1 MLYPRHCPLY
11 PAAQQTF
18 LTAPLSLC
26 FFQNSLDMLRKIH
39 YSIDTQQI
47 GALLY
52 EVVLSSSCYHTHRY
66 CRRCVYPLH
75 RFDGFDGA
83 PCKRGRSI
91 SRNDGNVA
99 SHPNVWFLAI
109 GIFFTVFAVKASK
122 ADQFSAKERQ
132 EALQREQS
140 ALSQRFR
147 QTLAAVP
154 FFTQTEP
161 SITLPAFEM
170 IVGTSVDDR
179 QMNLSESRPG
189 DPLSVIHAPTAKYPN
204 AAKIVND
211 RTEKILGTVN
221 IDTEKT
227 LLSKFGNG
235 YSLHGSLKEVY
246 STPAGSTG
254 TIEILSKTE

>member
-1 MLYPRHCPLY
+1 MKWYYHLPATIRIVIVVAAYIPFIVLMASMARPANE
-11 PAAQQTF
+11 AAQSPETMETWQAILMF
-18 LTAPLSLC
+18 
-26 FFQNSLDMLRKIH
+26 
-39 YSIDTQQI
+39 
-47 GALLY
+47 
-52 EVVLSSSCYHTHRY
+52 V
-66 CRRCVYPLH
+66 
-75 RFDGFDGA
+75 
-83 PCKRGRSI
+83 
-91 SRNDGNVA
+91 
-99 SHPNVWFLAI
+99 FLAI

-161 SITLPAFEM
+161 SITLPACEM

>member
-1 MLYPRHCPLY
+1 MKWYYRLPATIRIVIAVAAYIPFIVLMASMARPANE
-11 PAAQQTF
+11 AAQSPETMETWQAILMF
-18 LTAPLSLC
+18 
-26 FFQNSLDMLRKIH
+26 
-39 YSIDTQQI
+39 
-47 GALLY
+47 
-52 EVVLSSSCYHTHRY
+52 V
-66 CRRCVYPLH
+66 
-75 RFDGFDGA
+75 
-83 PCKRGRSI
+83 
-91 SRNDGNVA
+91 
-99 SHPNVWFLAI
+99 FLAI

-161 SITLPAFEM
+161 SITLPACEM

>member
-1 MLYPRHCPLY
+1 MKWYYRLPATIRIVIVVAAYIPFIVLMASMARPANE
-11 PAAQQTF
+11 AAQSPETMETWQAILMF
-18 LTAPLSLC
+18 
-26 FFQNSLDMLRKIH
+26 
-39 YSIDTQQI
+39 
-47 GALLY
+47 
-52 EVVLSSSCYHTHRY
+52 V
-66 CRRCVYPLH
+66 
-75 RFDGFDGA
+75 
-83 PCKRGRSI
+83 
-91 SRNDGNVA
+91 
-99 SHPNVWFLAI
+99 FLAI

-161 SITLPAFEM
+161 SITLPACEM

-179 QMNLSESRPG
+179 QINLSESRPG

>member
-1 MLYPRHCPLY
+1 MKWYYRLPATIRIVIVVAAYIPFIVLMASMARPANE
-11 PAAQQTF
+11 AAQSPETMETWQAILMF
-18 LTAPLSLC
+18 
-26 FFQNSLDMLRKIH
+26 
-39 YSIDTQQI
+39 
-47 GALLY
+47 
-52 EVVLSSSCYHTHRY
+52 V
-66 CRRCVYPLH
+66 
-75 RFDGFDGA
+75 
-83 PCKRGRSI
+83 
-91 SRNDGNVA
+91 
-99 SHPNVWFLAI
+99 FLAI

-147 QTLAAVP
+147 QTLAVVP

-161 SITLPAFEM
+161 SITLPACEM

-221 IDTEKT
+221 IDTEKA

>member
-1 MLYPRHCPLY
+1 MKWYYRLPATIRIVIVVAAYIPFIVLMASMARPANE
-11 PAAQQTF
+11 AAQSPETMETWQAILMF
-18 LTAPLSLC
+18 
-26 FFQNSLDMLRKIH
+26 
-39 YSIDTQQI
+39 
-47 GALLY
+47 
-52 EVVLSSSCYHTHRY
+52 V
-66 CRRCVYPLH
+66 
-75 RFDGFDGA
+75 
-83 PCKRGRSI
+83 
-91 SRNDGNVA
+91 
-99 SHPNVWFLAI
+99 FLAI

-161 SITLPAFEM
+161 SITLPACEM

-179 QMNLSESRPG
+179 QINLSESRPG

-221 IDTEKT
+221 IETEKA

>member
-1 MLYPRHCPLY
+1 MKWYYRLPATIRIVIVVAAYIPFIVLMASMARPANE
-11 PAAQQTF
+11 AAQSPETMETWQAILMF
-18 LTAPLSLC
+18 
-26 FFQNSLDMLRKIH
+26 
-39 YSIDTQQI
+39 
-47 GALLY
+47 
-52 EVVLSSSCYHTHRY
+52 V
-66 CRRCVYPLH
+66 
-75 RFDGFDGA
+75 
-83 PCKRGRSI
+83 
-91 SRNDGNVA
+91 
-99 SHPNVWFLAI
+99 FLAI

-154 FFTQTEP
+154 FFTQIEP
-161 SITLPAFEM
+161 SITLPAYEM

-221 IDTEKT
+221 IETEKA

>member
-1 MLYPRHCPLY
+1 MKWYYRLPATIRIVIVVAAYIPFIVLMASMARPANE
-11 PAAQQTF
+11 AAQSPETMETWQAILMF
-18 LTAPLSLC
+18 
-26 FFQNSLDMLRKIH
+26 
-39 YSIDTQQI
+39 
-47 GALLY
+47 
-52 EVVLSSSCYHTHRY
+52 V
-66 CRRCVYPLH
+66 
-75 RFDGFDGA
+75 
-83 PCKRGRSI
+83 
-91 SRNDGNVA
+91 
-99 SHPNVWFLAI
+99 FLAI

-161 SITLPAFEM
+161 SITLPACEM

-221 IDTEKT
+221 IDTEKA

>member
-1 MLYPRHCPLY
+1 MKWYYRLPATIRIVIVVAAYIPFIVLMASMARPANE
-11 PAAQQTF
+11 AAQSPETMETWQAILMF
-18 LTAPLSLC
+18 
-26 FFQNSLDMLRKIH
+26 
-39 YSIDTQQI
+39 
-47 GALLY
+47 
-52 EVVLSSSCYHTHRY
+52 V
-66 CRRCVYPLH
+66 
-75 RFDGFDGA
+75 
-83 PCKRGRSI
+83 
-91 SRNDGNVA
+91 
-99 SHPNVWFLAI
+99 FLAI

>member
-1 MLYPRHCPLY
+1 MKWYYRLPATIRIVIVVAAYIPFIVLMASMARPANE
-11 PAAQQTF
+11 AAQSPETMETWQAILMF
-18 LTAPLSLC
+18 
-26 FFQNSLDMLRKIH
+26 
-39 YSIDTQQI
+39 
-47 GALLY
+47 
-52 EVVLSSSCYHTHRY
+52 V
-66 CRRCVYPLH
+66 
-75 RFDGFDGA
+75 
-83 PCKRGRSI
+83 
-91 SRNDGNVA
+91 
-99 SHPNVWFLAI
+99 FLAI

-161 SITLPAFEM
+161 SITLPACEM

>member
-1 MLYPRHCPLY
+1 MKWYYRLPATVRIVIVVAAYIPFIVLMASMARPANE
-11 PAAQQTF
+11 AAQSPETMETWQAILMF
-18 LTAPLSLC
+18 
-26 FFQNSLDMLRKIH
+26 
-39 YSIDTQQI
+39 
-47 GALLY
+47 
-52 EVVLSSSCYHTHRY
+52 V
-66 CRRCVYPLH
+66 
-75 RFDGFDGA
+75 
-83 PCKRGRSI
+83 
-91 SRNDGNVA
+91 
-99 SHPNVWFLAI
+99 FLAI

-161 SITLPAFEM
+161 SITLPACEM

>member
-1 MLYPRHCPLY
+1 MKWYYRLPATIRIVIVVAAYIPFIVLMASMARPANE
-11 PAAQQTF
+11 AAQSPETMETWQAILMF
-18 LTAPLSLC
+18 
-26 FFQNSLDMLRKIH
+26 
-39 YSIDTQQI
+39 
-47 GALLY
+47 
-52 EVVLSSSCYHTHRY
+52 V
-66 CRRCVYPLH
+66 
-75 RFDGFDGA
+75 
-83 PCKRGRSI
+83 
-91 SRNDGNVA
+91 
-99 SHPNVWFLAI
+99 FLAI

-147 QTLAAVP
+147 QTLAVVP

-161 SITLPAFEM
+161 SITLPACEM

-221 IDTEKT
+221 IDTEKA

-246 STPAGSTG
+246 STPACSTG

>member
-1 MLYPRHCPLY
+1 MKWYYRLPATIRIVIVVAAYIPFIVLMASMARPANE
-11 PAAQQTF
+11 AAQSPETMETWQAILMF
-18 LTAPLSLC
+18 
-26 FFQNSLDMLRKIH
+26 
-39 YSIDTQQI
+39 
-47 GALLY
+47 
-52 EVVLSSSCYHTHRY
+52 V
-66 CRRCVYPLH
+66 
-75 RFDGFDGA
+75 
-83 PCKRGRSI
+83 
-91 SRNDGNVA
+91 
-99 SHPNVWFLAI
+99 FLAI

-161 SITLPAFEM
+161 SITLPAYEM

>member
-1 MLYPRHCPLY
+1 MKWYYRLPATIRIVIVVAAYIPFIVLMASMARPANE
-11 PAAQQTF
+11 AAQSPETMETWQAILMF
-18 LTAPLSLC
+18 
-26 FFQNSLDMLRKIH
+26 
-39 YSIDTQQI
+39 
-47 GALLY
+47 
-52 EVVLSSSCYHTHRY
+52 V
-66 CRRCVYPLH
+66 
-75 RFDGFDGA
+75 
-83 PCKRGRSI
+83 
-91 SRNDGNVA
+91 
-99 SHPNVWFLAI
+99 FLAI

-221 IDTEKT
+221 IDTEKA

>member
-1 MLYPRHCPLY
+1 MKWYYRLPATIRIVIVVAAYIPFIVLMASMARPANE
-11 PAAQQTF
+11 AAQSPETMETWQAILMF
-18 LTAPLSLC
+18 
-26 FFQNSLDMLRKIH
+26 
-39 YSIDTQQI
+39 
-47 GALLY
+47 
-52 EVVLSSSCYHTHRY
+52 V
-66 CRRCVYPLH
+66 
-75 RFDGFDGA
+75 
-83 PCKRGRSI
+83 
-91 SRNDGNVA
+91 
-99 SHPNVWFLAI
+99 FLAI

-161 SITLPAFEM
+161 SITLPACEM

-179 QMNLSESRPG
+179 QMNFSESRPG

>member
-1 MLYPRHCPLY
+1 MKWYYRLPATIRIVIVVAAYIPFIVLMASMARPANE
-11 PAAQQTF
+11 AAQSPETMETWQAILMF
-18 LTAPLSLC
+18 
-26 FFQNSLDMLRKIH
+26 
-39 YSIDTQQI
+39 
-47 GALLY
+47 
-52 EVVLSSSCYHTHRY
+52 V
-66 CRRCVYPLH
+66 
-75 RFDGFDGA
+75 
-83 PCKRGRSI
+83 
-91 SRNDGNVA
+91 
-99 SHPNVWFLAI
+99 FLAI

-161 SITLPAFEM
+161 SITLPAYEM
-170 IVGTSVDDR
+170 IVGTSADDR

>member
-1 MLYPRHCPLY
+1 MKWYYRLPATIRIVIVVAAYIPFIVLMASMARPANE
-11 PAAQQTF
+11 AAQSPETMETWQAILMF
-18 LTAPLSLC
+18 
-26 FFQNSLDMLRKIH
+26 
-39 YSIDTQQI
+39 
-47 GALLY
+47 
-52 EVVLSSSCYHTHRY
+52 V
-66 CRRCVYPLH
+66 
-75 RFDGFDGA
+75 
-83 PCKRGRSI
+83 
-91 SRNDGNVA
+91 
-99 SHPNVWFLAI
+99 FLAI

-161 SITLPAFEM
+161 SITLPAYEM

-221 IDTEKT
+221 IETEKA

>member
-1 MLYPRHCPLY
+1 MKWYYRLPATIRIVIVVAAYIPFIVLMASMARPANE
-11 PAAQQTF
+11 AAQSPETMETWQAILMF
-18 LTAPLSLC
+18 
-26 FFQNSLDMLRKIH
+26 
-39 YSIDTQQI
+39 
-47 GALLY
+47 
-52 EVVLSSSCYHTHRY
+52 V
-66 CRRCVYPLH
+66 
-75 RFDGFDGA
+75 
-83 PCKRGRSI
+83 
-91 SRNDGNVA
+91 
-99 SHPNVWFLAI
+99 FLAI

-161 SITLPAFEM
+161 SITLPACEM

-221 IDTEKT
+221 IETEKA